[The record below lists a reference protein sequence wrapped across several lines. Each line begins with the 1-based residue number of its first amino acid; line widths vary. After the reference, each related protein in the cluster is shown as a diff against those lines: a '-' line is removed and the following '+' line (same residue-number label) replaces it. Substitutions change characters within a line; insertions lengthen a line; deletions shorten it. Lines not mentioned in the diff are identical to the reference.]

1 MDTAREGAT
10 EEATVRAATTP
21 EGVMEEVNA
30 PSFCSNDHILACVK
44 SLQFISYKYIN
55 SFFSGYGG
63 YQGGG
68 YQGSYNNRRNNR
80 GRGW

>member
-44 SLQFISYKYIN
+44 SLQFISYK
-55 SFFSGYGG
+55 
-63 YQGGG
+63 
-68 YQGSYNNRRNNR
+68 
-80 GRGW
+80 